1 MFRRIRAEFSVTG
14 TSFLSWHHIV
24 RLFMAALMSITV
36 ILPQAAVPAYGASER
51 ALYLYYTHTRET
63 ARIVFKR
70 NGQYVQSGLNELNQ
84 FLRDWR
90 RNEPAKMDPRLFD
103 LIWEVYQ
110 EVGASQPVHIVSAY
124 RSPATNEMLRQTSSG
139 VAENSQHTKGNAMD
153 FFIPG
158 IPLTRLRAVAMKKQV
173 GGVGYYP
180 TSGSPFVH
188 LDTGSVRAWPRMTRA
203 QLQDLFPDGKTMHLP
218 TDGKP
223 LSQQGYQVALA
234 EWKRCHAYPC
244 NGGSSSGTAVAD
256 AGSGRTLMD
265 MLFGGKDAPASAAAA
280 PSSPV
285 QMAATAPQPAPAPAA
300 PTTQAVA
307 PIPFMRPASLGGP
320 TLAAAAAQQPEAPAP
335 GLPFSTVGSAPL
347 SEDELAEPKFVPFPV
362 LKSAAL
368 QQATAGASSEDAVTA
383 IAAVAAPFPQPRLI
397 MSEPPA
403 EQAVTAY
410 LPPMPQDPGA
420 QRALEALIEQGT
432 ATAAAPTPAQPNPL
446 SRLPV
451 LPSGPGAAMGLH
463 ASLGVPSGT
472 TAPRDPLF
480 ANTFGAAALSSNDA
494 VANALAEHVARA
506 KSNMRAPQLVAPDLG
521 HVADVFLTP
530 AALTSSHFAVIHD
543 HDEADFDPTPDMG
556 RYVPVLGPGGNP
568 RDLPVQA
575 FGSVAPVALGN

>member
-1 MFRRIRAEFSVTG
+1 MSG
-14 TSFLSWHHIV
+14 HHIV

-36 ILPQAAVPAYGASER
+36 LLPQAVVPAYGASER

-110 EVGASQPVHIVSAY
+110 EVGATQPVHIVSAY
-124 RSPATNEMLRQTSSG
+124 RSPATNAMLRETSSG

-158 IPLTRLRAVAMKKQV
+158 IPLTKLRAVAMKKQV

-180 TSGSPFVH
+180 SSGSPFVH

-244 NGGSSSGTAVAD
+244 NGRSSGTAVAD

-265 MLFGGKDAPASAAAA
+265 MLFGGKDAPAPAA
-280 PSSPV
+280 PAPSAPV
-285 QMAATAPQPAPAPAA
+285 QVAATAPQPAPAPAA
-300 PTTQAVA
+300 PTASTVA

-320 TLAAAAAQQPEAPAP
+320 TLAAAAVQEDEAPVP
-335 GLPFSTVGSAPL
+335 QIPFSTVGSAPL
-347 SEDELAEPKFVPFPV
+347 SEDEIAEPEFVPFPV
-362 LKSAAL
+362 VKSAAL
-368 QQATAGASSEDAVTA
+368 QQATAAAVPSGDAVTA
-383 IAAVAAPFPQPRLI
+383 LAAVAAPVPQPRLI

-403 EQAVTAY
+403 EQTVIAY
-410 LPPMPQDPGA
+410 LPTMPQQDAGA
-420 QRALEALIEQGT
+420 QRTLEALIEQET
-432 ATAAAPTPAQPNPL
+432 TAAVPTPAQPNPL
-446 SRLPV
+446 SRLPI
-451 LPSGPGAAMGLH
+451 LPSVPGTAMGLH
-463 ASLGVPSGT
+463 ASLGVPAGSS
-472 TAPRDPLF
+472 APRDPLF
-480 ANTFGAAALSSNDA
+480 AGTFGAAALSSDDT
-494 VANALAEHVARA
+494 VADALAEHVSRA
-506 KSNMRAPQLVAPDLG
+506 KSGIREPQLVAPDLE
-521 HVADVFLTP
+521 HAADVLLAP
-530 AALTSSHFAVIHD
+530 ASLTSSHFAVIHD
-543 HDEADFDPTPDMG
+543 HDEADFDPTPEMG
-556 RYVPVLGPGGNP
+556 NYAPVLAPGSNP
-568 RDLPVQA
+568 RDLPLQA
-575 FGSVAPVALGN
+575 FGSVPPIAIGN